1 MPIDIT
7 INNISGSTPFDVYV
21 CDTGMTSCVYVSTIN
36 SGDLPYTFEVPIIYA
51 NSTEFN
57 LRVVDNNQCQIN
69 EIITIFWNY
78 FIVLLLTKYFFH
90 LIFLEC

>member
-7 INNISGSTPFDVYV
+7 IDNITGSTPFDIYV

-51 NSTEFN
+51 NSTELN
-57 LRVVDNNQCQIN
+57 LRVIDDNECQIN
-69 EIITIFWNY
+69 EIL
-78 FIVLLLTKYFFH
+78 IV
-90 LIFLEC
+90 